1 MVVVRQ
7 TIFRDKKI
15 LCTLLLTNNFLQV
28 HGKVVILQTI
38 LIKYLY
44 KMENNYYSIPS
55 QSATMVG
62 SLMKSVYMWMTLAL
76 GITGVVALYVAQSSD
91 LLYTIFSN
99 SILFWGL
106 VIAEFALVMV
116 ISARLL
122 KMSFSTA
129 LLLFM
134 LYSVI
139 NGLTLSVIFAL
150 YTKASVASTFFVTAG
165 TFGVMSLIGYFTKK
179 DLSKLGGIL
188 FMLLIG
194 LVIATLVNIF
204 WANDTLYWI
213 TTYAGVLIFVGL
225 TVYDTNKIKRMLECS
240 YGEDEMTQK
249 LALMGALTLY
259 LDFINLFLYLLRILG
274 DRK

>member
-1 MVVVRQ
+1 
-7 TIFRDKKI
+7 
-15 LCTLLLTNNFLQV
+15 
-28 HGKVVILQTI
+28 
-38 LIKYLY
+38 
-44 KMENNYYSIPS
+44 MENNYYSIPS
-55 QSATMVG
+55 QSATVVG

-76 GITGVVALYVAQSSD
+76 GITGVVALYVAQSAD
-91 LLYTIFSN
+91 LLYSIFSN

-106 VIAEFALVMV
+106 IIAEFALVMV

-122 KMSFSTA
+122 KMSFSSA
-129 LLLFM
+129 LMLFM
-134 LYSVI
+134 LYSAI

-165 TFGVMSLIGYFTKK
+165 TFAIMSLIGYLTKK

-225 TVYDTNKIKRMLECS
+225 TVYDTNKIKRMLESS
-240 YGEDEMTQK
+240 YGEDEVTQK

-259 LDFINLFLYLLRILG
+259 LDFINLFLYLLSILG
-274 DRK
+274 ERR

>member
-1 MVVVRQ
+1 
-7 TIFRDKKI
+7 
-15 LCTLLLTNNFLQV
+15 
-28 HGKVVILQTI
+28 
-38 LIKYLY
+38 
-44 KMENNYYSIPS
+44 MENNYYSIPT
-55 QSATMVG
+55 QSATVVG

-76 GITGVVALYVAQSSD
+76 GITGVVALYVAQSAD
-91 LLYTIFSN
+91 LLYSLFSN

-106 VIAEFALVMV
+106 IIAEFALVMV

-122 KMSFSTA
+122 KMSFTTA
-129 LLLFM
+129 LMLFM

-165 TFGVMSLIGYFTKK
+165 TFGIMSLIGYFTKK
-179 DLSKLGGIL
+179 DLSKFGGIL

-225 TVYDTNKIKRMLECS
+225 TVYDTNKIKRMLESS
-240 YGEDEMTQK
+240 YGEDEVTQK

-274 DRK
+274 DRR

>member
-1 MVVVRQ
+1 
-7 TIFRDKKI
+7 
-15 LCTLLLTNNFLQV
+15 
-28 HGKVVILQTI
+28 
-38 LIKYLY
+38 
-44 KMENNYYSIPS
+44 MENNYYSIPT
-55 QSATMVG
+55 QSTTVVG

-91 LLYTIFSN
+91 LLYAIFSN
-99 SILFWGL
+99 TILFWGL
-106 VIAEFALVMV
+106 IIAEFVLVMV
-116 ISARLL
+116 ISARIL
-122 KMSFSTA
+122 KMSFSSA
-129 LLLFM
+129 FMLFM

-165 TFGVMSLIGYFTKK
+165 TFGVMSLIGFVTKK

-194 LVIATLVNIF
+194 LIIATVVNIF
-204 WANDTLYWI
+204 WANDTLYWV

-240 YGEDEMTQK
+240 YGENEVTQK
-249 LALMGALTLY
+249 IALMGALTLY

>member
-1 MVVVRQ
+1 M
-7 TIFRDKKI
+7 
-15 LCTLLLTNNFLQV
+15 
-28 HGKVVILQTI
+28 G
-38 LIKYLY
+38 
-44 KMENNYYSIPS
+44 NNYYSIPT
-55 QSATMVG
+55 QSATVVG

-76 GITGVVALYVAQSSD
+76 GITGVVALYVAQSAD
-91 LLYTIFSN
+91 LLYSIFSN

-106 VIAEFALVMV
+106 IIAESALVMV

-122 KMSFSTA
+122 KMSFTTA
-129 LLLFM
+129 LMLFM

-225 TVYDTNKIKRMLECS
+225 TVYDTNKIKRMLES
-240 YGEDEMTQK
+240 TYGEDEITQK

-274 DRK
+274 DRR

>member
-106 VIAEFALVMV
+106 VIAEFVLVMV

>member
-1 MVVVRQ
+1 
-7 TIFRDKKI
+7 
-15 LCTLLLTNNFLQV
+15 
-28 HGKVVILQTI
+28 
-38 LIKYLY
+38 
-44 KMENNYYSIPS
+44 MENNYYSIPT
-55 QSATMVG
+55 QSATVVG

-76 GITGVVALYVAQSSD
+76 GITGVVALYVAQSAD
-91 LLYTIFSN
+91 LLYSIFSN

-106 VIAEFALVMV
+106 IIAEFALVMV

-122 KMSFSTA
+122 KMSFTTA
-129 LLLFM
+129 LMLFM

-225 TVYDTNKIKRMLECS
+225 TVYDTNKIKRMLES
-240 YGEDEMTQK
+240 TYGEDEITQK

-274 DRK
+274 DRR

>member
-1 MVVVRQ
+1 
-7 TIFRDKKI
+7 
-15 LCTLLLTNNFLQV
+15 
-28 HGKVVILQTI
+28 
-38 LIKYLY
+38 
-44 KMENNYYSIPS
+44 MENNYYSIPT
-55 QSATMVG
+55 QSATVVG

-76 GITGVVALYVAQSSD
+76 GVTGVVALYVAQSSD
-91 LLYTIFSN
+91 LLYAIFSN
-99 SILFWGL
+99 TILFWGL
-106 VIAEFALVMV
+106 VIAEFALVVV
-116 ISARLL
+116 ISARIH
-122 KMSFSTA
+122 KISFSTA
-129 LLLFM
+129 LMLFM

-150 YTKASVASTFFVTAG
+150 YTKSSVATTFFVTAG
-165 TFGVMSLIGYFTKK
+165 TFGIMSLIGYFTKK

-194 LVIATLVNIF
+194 LVIATIVNIF
-204 WANDTLYWI
+204 WANDTLYWL

-240 YGEDEMTQK
+240 YGENEMTQK

-259 LDFINLFLYLLRILG
+259 LDFVNLFLYLLRILG

>member
-1 MVVVRQ
+1 
-7 TIFRDKKI
+7 
-15 LCTLLLTNNFLQV
+15 
-28 HGKVVILQTI
+28 
-38 LIKYLY
+38 
-44 KMENNYYSIPS
+44 MENNYYSIPT
-55 QSATMVG
+55 QSATVVG

-76 GITGVVALYVAQSSD
+76 GITGVVALYVAQSAD
-91 LLYTIFSN
+91 LLYSLFSN

-106 VIAEFALVMV
+106 IIAEFALVMV

-122 KMSFSTA
+122 KMSFTTA
-129 LLLFM
+129 LMLFM

-165 TFGVMSLIGYFTKK
+165 TFGIMSLIGYFTKK
-179 DLSKLGGIL
+179 DLSKFGGIL

-213 TTYAGVLIFVGL
+213 TTYSGVLIFVGL
-225 TVYDTNKIKRMLECS
+225 TVYDTNKIKRMLEGS
-240 YGEDEMTQK
+240 YGEDEVTQK

-274 DRK
+274 DRR

>member
-1 MVVVRQ
+1 
-7 TIFRDKKI
+7 
-15 LCTLLLTNNFLQV
+15 
-28 HGKVVILQTI
+28 
-38 LIKYLY
+38 
-44 KMENNYYSIPS
+44 MENNYYSIPT
-55 QSATMVG
+55 QSATVVG

-76 GITGVVALYVAQSSD
+76 GITGVVALYVAQSAD
-91 LLYTIFSN
+91 LLYTLFSN

-106 VIAEFALVMV
+106 IIAEFALVMV

-122 KMSFSTA
+122 KMSFTTA
-129 LLLFM
+129 LMLFM

-165 TFGVMSLIGYFTKK
+165 TFGIMSLIGYFTKK
-179 DLSKLGGIL
+179 DLSKFGGIL

-225 TVYDTNKIKRMLECS
+225 TVYDTNKIKRMLESS
-240 YGEDEMTQK
+240 YGEDEVTQK

-274 DRK
+274 DRR